1 MANKLL
7 INQFADDKAYQY
19 IDYVRPDLESLLQL
33 RTEIEKDITASHLL
47 QFDCSDI
54 ERLLGVIMNRIVYTH
69 LRNETINI
77 NDEPFSVYFA
87 LCLNCEKTSLQ
98 NMDGV
103 NVNSVCN
110 YICANCGWCLAVVDP
125 YEVLD
130 EEEANAEFE
139 YINTIN
145 NSVSRFNHII
155 NNVD

>member
-1 MANKLL
+1 MANIL
-7 INQFADDKAYQY
+7 INKFADDKANQY
-19 IDYVRPDLESLLQL
+19 IEYVRPDLEQLLQL
-33 RTEIEKDITASHLL
+33 RTNIENDITASHLV
-47 QFDCSDI
+47 QFDCPDI
-54 ERLLGVIMNRIVYTH
+54 ERLLGVIINRIVYTH

-98 NMDGV
+98 NMDNV

-110 YICANCGWCLAVVDP
+110 YICDNCGWCLAVVDP

-145 NSVSRFNHII
+145 NSVKRFDHIM